1 VAIFILTDWIE
12 EFLVYLQVERG
23 LAPNTLIAYKRDL
36 EKFDHYL
43 KEKEALNLK
52 EVDKNFLA
60 GYGYALRKKG
70 ESPASAA
77 RQLASLRGFF
87 KFLCLEEYLEKD
99 PTIYLETPK
108 LPQKLP
114 RVLSENEV
122 EKLLETPQG
131 IDPLTLRDKAMLE
144 LMYATGMRVSELV
157 NLTVRQLN
165 LDLAYVRCLGKGN
178 KERIIPLGSQA
189 AKSLQVYLQK
199 GRSQLVKNPRETA
212 LFVNCHGRGITR
224 QGFWKIIKKR
234 AKEAG
239 IDKHIT
245 PHTLRHSFATHLL
258 ANGADLRSVQELL
271 GHTDIST
278 TQIYTH
284 LTKNKLREIYL
295 QTHPRA

>member
-1 VAIFILTDWIE
+1 VAIFILADWIQ
-12 EFLVYLQVERG
+12 EFLIYLQVERG
-23 LAPNTLIAYKRDL
+23 LAENTLVAYKRDL
-36 EKFDHYL
+36 EKFSCYL
-43 KEKEALNLK
+43 KEKEKLDLK
-52 EVDKNFLA
+52 KVDKNFLA
-60 GYGYALRKKG
+60 GYFYFLHKKG
-70 ESPASAA
+70 ESSASIA
-77 RQLASLRGFF
+77 RQLASLRSFF
-87 KFLCLEEYLEKD
+87 KFLCLEEYLETN
-99 PTIYLETPK
+99 PTVYLETPK
-108 LPQKLP
+108 LSQKLP

-122 EKLLETPQG
+122 DKLLETPQG
-131 IDPLTLRDKAMLE
+131 IGPLNLRDKAMLE

-157 NLTVRQLN
+157 NLTVQQLN

-189 AKSLQVYLQK
+189 AKSLKVYLQK
-199 GRSQLVKNPRETA
+199 GRPQLVKNPRETA
-212 LFVNCHGRGITR
+212 LFVNFHGRGITR

-239 IDKHIT
+239 INKKIT

-271 GHTDIST
+271 GHADVST

>member
-1 VAIFILTDWIE
+1 MTDWIE

-70 ESPASAA
+70 ESPASVA

-131 IDPLTLRDKAMLE
+131 SLYPL
-144 LMYATGMRVSELV
+144 
-157 NLTVRQLN
+157 
-165 LDLAYVRCLGKGN
+165 
-178 KERIIPLGSQA
+178 
-189 AKSLQVYLQK
+189 
-199 GRSQLVKNPRETA
+199 
-212 LFVNCHGRGITR
+212 
-224 QGFWKIIKKR
+224 
-234 AKEAG
+234 
-239 IDKHIT
+239 
-245 PHTLRHSFATHLL
+245 
-258 ANGADLRSVQELL
+258 
-271 GHTDIST
+271 
-278 TQIYTH
+278 
-284 LTKNKLREIYL
+284 KL
-295 QTHPRA
+295 